1 MFPRQAKMDTWF
13 YLGVLLSILSG
24 CCCSNQYYGSDD
36 EYRLVRDL
44 MKSYNKQVRP
54 SLYNNEP
61 LNVTYSVALA
71 QIIDLDEK
79 NQIITTN
86 CWINQVWTDPKLKW
100 EPMKY
105 GNISTVNVPFASV
118 WLPDVVLYN
127 SAHITSESVSTNVIV
142 QNSGVVMWLAMVIFK
157 SSCAIDV
164 KYFPF
169 DTQHC
174 ILEFASWTYD
184 EKGLNLILD
193 DVPGGDVSNYKNST
207 EWELVVFTEERVVV
221 KFSCCD
227 VPYVFIKNHIRIKRR
242 PLFYVFNMVFP
253 CILITLVALLGFYMP
268 SDSGEKIAMGI
279 TTLLSMTVFLMIVAD
294 KMPPTSEDLPL
305 VGLYYGITMTIVS
318 FATAMT
324 VFVLNIHHKGSRG
337 REVPKI
343 AKRIFFDGVARIF
356 FITLDLDKEESPP
369 GASKS
374 HGTKVVKG
382 MPVPQ
387 NDYYARYDMD
397 KHPENGGISP
407 RFTRKFTPNPASPS
421 GDNTE
426 RQFLRVLQKVYQ
438 TIEKNEMRLEDQDRK
453 DAIKNEWQQLALVV
467 DRLLLLIFVVF
478 TTGIT
483 LALILPGYYAQ
494 MRDIA

>member
-1 MFPRQAKMDTWF
+1 MDIWQF
-13 YLGVLLSILSG
+13 LYAVLIIHLG
-24 CCCSNQYYGSDD
+24 CCHGNTYYGTED

-54 SLYNNEP
+54 SLGNNQA
-61 LNVTYSVALA
+61 LNVSYGVALA

-86 CWINQVWTDPKLKW
+86 CWINQMWVDPKLRW

-105 GNISTVNVPFASV
+105 GNISTVNLPFDTV
-118 WLPDVVLYN
+118 WLPDIVLYN
-127 SAHITSESVSTNVIV
+127 SAHITSESVSTNVIL
-142 QNSGVVMWLAMVIFK
+142 QASGIVMWLSMVIFK

-174 ILEFASWTYD
+174 LLEFASWTYD
-184 EKGLNLILD
+184 ANSVNLLID
-193 DVPGGDVSNYKNST
+193 KDEGDLTNYKNST
-207 EWELVVFTEERVVV
+207 EWELVSFLQERQEVL
-221 KFSCCD
+221 FSCCE
-227 VPYVFIKNHIRIKRR
+227 VPYTFIKNHIRIKRR

-324 VFVLNIHHKGSRG
+324 VFVLNIHHKGTRG
-337 REVPKI
+337 RQVPRFM
-343 AKRIFFDGVARIF
+343 KRIFFGIVAKVF
-356 FITLDLDKEESPP
+356 FITLELGEDWSPS
-369 GASKS
+369 AKQSQTSK
-374 HGTKVVKG
+374 GVKG
-382 MPVPQ
+382 MQPVPQ
-387 NDYYARYDMD
+387 NDYYARYDFD

-407 RFTRKFTPNPASPS
+407 RFARKFTPNPSSPS

-453 DAIKNEWQQLALVV
+453 DAIKNEWQQLALVI
-467 DRLLLLIFVVF
+467 DRLLLFLFIVF
-478 TTGIT
+478 TAGIT

-494 MRDIA
+494 MEDIV